1 MRKTRPKLRFGIA
14 LLGFVALP
22 VCLLGKE
29 PCGSQDIHR
38 PGSPQ
43 MIEADL
49 RLLQG
54 NASIPP
60 LPEWS
65 KIEKLRGF
73 YKTLA
78 ESKAPCAI
86 VEGEDLGV
94 RLFLDRAS
102 LRQGDGGEAAGRFGR
117 DEALQFYGSSRVK
130 VERAD
135 KSVTREYAFPLDGTA
150 TLAEVAPNDLQVL
163 LEDLSQIQLVA
174 VPRLKAEKAADGSNQ
189 DCFLLSQITAVPSR
203 VFDEPSFEPAT
214 DPAHPT
220 LTLSARRRGLEL
232 VGREVQ
238 WLERVESEE
247 PGCHTV
253 DSDGY
258 LGRQI
263 TSLNLTVKELAP
275 DLDFVAQSL
284 RFWRE
289 VEQRVAALRAEE
301 ESWKKEISQ

>member
-1 MRKTRPKLRFGIA
+1 MAFFGSP
-14 LLGFVALP
+14 LLVGA
-22 VCLLGKE
+22 KE
-29 PCGSQDIHR
+29 PCGPQDIHR
-38 PGSPQ
+38 PAPPE

-54 NASIPP
+54 DAAAAP

-65 KIEKLRGF
+65 KIEKLRSF
-73 YKTLA
+73 YKTHA
-78 ESKAPCAI
+78 EGKAPCSI

-102 LRQGDGGEAAGRFGR
+102 LRQTGDAESAGRFGR
-117 DEALQFYGSSRVK
+117 DKAFQFYGSSRVK
-130 VERAD
+130 VERSD
-135 KSVTREYAFPLDGTA
+135 KSVTREYAFPLNGTA
-150 TLAEVAPNDLQVL
+150 TLSDVAPHDLQVL
-163 LEDLSQIQLVA
+163 LEDLGQIQLVA
-174 VPRLKAEKAADGSNQ
+174 VPRLRADKSTDGSGQ
-189 DCFLLSQITAVPSR
+189 ACFLLSEITAVPSR
-203 VFDEPSFEPAT
+203 VFDEPSFEPPT
-214 DPAHPT
+214 DPAHPA

-232 VGREVQ
+232 VAREVQ

-247 PGCHTV
+247 PGCHTI
-253 DSDGY
+253 DTDGY

-289 VEQRVAALRAEE
+289 VEQRVATLRAEE

>member
-1 MRKTRPKLRFGIA
+1 MRKKRLKLRLSATFLGLA
-14 LLGFVALP
+14 ASHLL
-22 VCLLGKE
+22 LLAKD

-38 PGSPQ
+38 PGPPQ

-49 RLLQG
+49 RLLHG
-54 NASIPP
+54 DASVPP

-65 KIEKLRGF
+65 KIEKLRSF

-102 LRQGDGGEAAGRFGR
+102 LQPEAGGEGAGRFGR
-117 DEALQFYGSSRVK
+117 DKAMQFYGSSRVK

-135 KSVTREYAFPLDGTA
+135 QSVTREYAFPLNGSA
-150 TLAEVAPNDLQVL
+150 TLSDVAPNDLQVL

-174 VPRLKAEKAADGSNQ
+174 VPRLKAGKAADGTDQ
-189 DCFLLSQITAVPSR
+189 ACFLLSEITAVPSR
-203 VFDEPSFEPAT
+203 VFDEPSFEPPS
-214 DPAHPT
+214 DPARPS
-220 LTLSARRRGLEL
+220 LTLAARRRGLEL
-232 VGREVQ
+232 VAREVQ